1 MDVDG
6 IDHQPRSA
14 IPPTSAD
21 QPTRGS
27 DVARGSR
34 PGIGVPSARVVLPL
48 YDDNP
53 TGRVPYLTILFI
65 ALNVVVFAFVQP
77 RGGEAEVEF
86 TYRYAVIP
94 CELDQGS
101 PLSQGE
107 AFTGECGLGRED
119 EPGSTIES
127 VEVAPGKNVWLA
139 VIWSMFLHGS
149 WLHLL
154 GNVWFLWVF
163 GNNIEERFGR
173 AGFVAFY
180 LASGIVATLAHVL
193 VDTGSTIPLIGA
205 SGAVAGVMG
214 AYIVLFPRARVLTW
228 WPMFLILVV
237 YIPAVIVLGLWFL
250 MQFATDPNSG
260 VAWQAH
266 VGGFLFGAAVAWAL
280 RSRLRP
286 LPVVTRHR
294 RVPRGTFGARRPD
307 PTHTWDPPYGATPW
321 SPPIPSDTP
330 TWAPPGGPPAG
341 DRRPLD
347 PPRDEDPT

>member
-1 MDVDG
+1 V
-6 IDHQPRSA
+6 
-14 IPPTSAD
+14 PT
-21 QPTRGS
+21 
-27 DVARGSR
+27 V
-34 PGIGVPSARVVLPL
+34 GVPSPGVVLPL

-77 RGGEAEVEF
+77 RGGEAEARF
-86 TYRYAVIP
+86 NYRHAVIP
-94 CELDQGS
+94 CELDQGR
-101 PLSQGE
+101 PLSE
-107 AFTGECGLGRED
+107 AEIVSGECGATRAVDPVGTFGTREF
-119 EPGSTIES
+119 
-127 VEVAPGKNVWLA
+127 APDKNVWLA

-180 LASGIVATLAHVL
+180 LLAGVVATLVQVL
-193 VDTGSTIPLIGA
+193 ADHGSTIPLIGA

-266 VGGFLFGAAVAWAL
+266 VGGFVFGAAVAFAL

-286 LPVVTRHR
+286 LPVVTRR
-294 RVPRGTFGARRPD
+294 RRAPRGTFGTARPD
-307 PTHTWDPPYGATPW
+307 PAHTWDPPYDATPW
-321 SPPIPSDTP
+321 SPPRPSD
-330 TWAPPGGPPAG
+330 PPAWGPPSGPPATGRRNLEPPG
-341 DRRPLD
+341 DVD
-347 PPRDEDPT
+347 GA

>member
-1 MDVDG
+1 M
-6 IDHQPRSA
+6 
-14 IPPTSAD
+14 
-21 QPTRGS
+21 
-27 DVARGSR
+27 
-34 PGIGVPSARVVLPL
+34 VLPL

-65 ALNVVVFAFVQP
+65 ALNVVVFAFIQP
-77 RGGEAEVEF
+77 RGDGAATRF
-86 TYRYAVIP
+86 DYRHAMIP
-94 CELDQGS
+94 CELEQGR
-101 PLSQGE
+101 PLSE
-107 AFTGECGLGRED
+107 AEIVSGDCGATRAED
-119 EPGSTIES
+119 LNGTFGTRPF
-127 VEVAPGKNVWLA
+127 APTKNVWLA

-173 AGFVAFY
+173 IGFVAFY
-180 LASGIVATLAHVL
+180 LLAGIVAAAAQVL
-193 VDTGSTIPLIGA
+193 SDPGSTIPVIGA

-266 VGGFLFGAAVAWAL
+266 VGGFAFGVAVAFAL

-286 LPVVTRHR
+286 MPVVDR
-294 RVPRGTFGARRPD
+294 RPRSGRIRFGSHTRPD
-307 PTHTWDPPYGATPW
+307 PAHTWDPPIDATPW
-321 SPPIPSDTP
+321 APPDPSDPP
-330 TWAPPGGPPAG
+330 TWAPPTAPPASG
-341 DRRPLD
+341 TRPIDPEDRPN
-347 PPRDEDPT
+347 